1 MTARNVLNAAASAL
15 GAALGTLAGKE
26 GIDHPPKKPR
36 KIGGKFVPQEK
47 HRLPR
52 KEKKRLASKARG

>member
-1 MTARNVLNAAASAL
+1 MKARNILNAAASAL

-26 GIDHPPKKPR
+26 GIDHPAKKPR
-36 KIGGKFVPQEK
+36 TIGGKFVPQDK

-52 KEKKRLASKARG
+52 KEKKRLAAEARG